1 MSTLRRLAHLAS
13 PAWWRVAVAVLFGAT
28 TVIFGAGLMG
38 TAGYLISRAAEQP
51 PILSLTVAVV
61 MVRFFGISRPIARY
75 LERLASHD
83 LAFRVLGRLRVR
95 LYERIEPLA
104 PSQLGGFR
112 RGDLL
117 ARMVGDVDALQDL
130 YLRGLSPPI
139 VAVVAG
145 GFLVLVAA
153 VFLPAAAVI
162 MAGGLLVGG
171 LAVPAVAGFLGR
183 NAQRRTAG
191 ARAALTAELVD
202 ALLTA
207 PDLAA
212 YGRTDDAL
220 GRVRDAE
227 AELSRLARR
236 DASVGGFADGLMVA
250 VVGITMTAVL
260 ATAVVAAAAGEI
272 ERVYVAMLILLCMA
286 TFEAVMALPTAAQRL
301 AGVAAAGRRVFALA
315 DREPAVQDP
324 AAAAASP
331 GPHPTL
337 VLEGVVLA
345 YGPEA
350 PAVDGVHRR
359 AAFPNALRVQVDGR
373 PTEADAAQTGGPPTE
388 ADANADGAQAVLRGI
403 DLRLEP
409 GRRVALIGPSGAGKT
424 SLAELLIR
432 FRDPTAGRITLDG
445 VDLRDLRQEDVRR
458 TIGLAGQ
465 DAHIFN
471 SSIRENVRLAKPE
484 ASDEDIAEAL
494 RRARLWDWAASLPD
508 GLDTLVGELGA
519 ALSGGQRQRL
529 GIARVLLGGA
539 PILVL
544 DEPTAHLD
552 GPTAEALVSDVL
564 EEAGDR
570 TVLLITHRR
579 EGLDLVDEV
588 LELRDGRLARGTPS
602 AVPAPRGASCG
613 RGWHASPAGRAP
625 AT

>member
-13 PAWWRVAVAVLFGAT
+13 PARWRVAVAVLFGAT
-28 TVIFGAGLMG
+28 TVVFGAGLMG

-61 MVRFFGISRPIARY
+61 MVRFFGVSRPIARY

-95 LYERIEPLA
+95 IFERIEPLA
-104 PSQLGGFR
+104 PSQLEGFR

-153 VFLPAAAVI
+153 VFLPAAAVV

-171 LAVPAVAGFLGR
+171 LAVPAVAGLLGR

-220 GRVRDAE
+220 ERVRDAE
-227 AELSRLARR
+227 AELARLARR
-236 DASVGGFADGLMVA
+236 DAAVGGFADGLMVV
-250 VVGITMTAVL
+250 VVGVTMTAVL

-286 TFEAVMALPTAAQRL
+286 TFEAVMALPAAAQRL
-301 AGVAAAGRRVFALA
+301 AGVAAAGRRIFALA

-324 AAAAASP
+324 AAPAASP

-337 VLEGVVLA
+337 VLEGVMLR
-345 YGPEA
+345 YGPVPQA
-350 PAVDGVHRR
+350 LDGVPGP
-359 AAFPNALRVQVDGR
+359 AASASAWRVQTGEP
-373 PTEADAAQTGGPPTE
+373 PTGADA
-388 ADANADGAQAVLRGI
+388 DADGAQDVLLGI

-409 GRRVALIGPSGAGKT
+409 GRRVALVGPSGAGKT
-424 SLAELLIR
+424 SLAELLVR
-432 FRDPTAGRITLDG
+432 FRDPTAGHITLDG

-471 SSIRENVRLAKPE
+471 SSIRENVRLARPA

-564 EEAGDR
+564 AEAGDR

-588 LELRDGRLARGTPS
+588 LTLRDGRLARGAPS
-602 AVPAPRGASCG
+602 A
-613 RGWHASPAGRAP
+613 
-625 AT
+625 

>member
-1 MSTLRRLAHLAS
+1 MSTLRRLVALAS
-13 PAWWRVAVAVLFGAT
+13 ASHWRVALAVLFGAT

-38 TAGYLISRAAEQP
+38 TAGYLITRAAEQP

-61 MVRFFGISRPIARY
+61 LVRFFGISRPIVRY
-75 LERLASHD
+75 FERLASHD
-83 LAFRVLGRLRVR
+83 LAFRVLGSLRVR
-95 LYERIEPLA
+95 VFERIEPLA
-104 PSQLGGFR
+104 PAQLEGFR

-145 GFLVLVAA
+145 AVLVALA
-153 VFLPAAAVI
+153 WVFLPAAAII
-162 MAGGLLVGG
+162 MTAGLLIAG
-171 LAVPAVAGFLGR
+171 LAVPALAGFLGR

-220 GRVRDAE
+220 ARVREAE
-227 AELSRLARR
+227 AELAWLARR
-236 DASVGGFADGLMVA
+236 DASVGGFADGLMVL
-250 VVGITMTAVL
+250 VVGATMTAVL
-260 ATAVVAAAAGEI
+260 AAAVAAAAAGQI
-272 ERVYVAMLILLCMA
+272 DRVYVAMLILLCMA
-286 TFEAVMALPTAAQRL
+286 SFEAVMPLPTAAQRL
-301 AGVAAAGRRVFALA
+301 AGVVAAGRRIFALA

-324 AAAAASP
+324 AEPAPPP

-337 VLEGVVLA
+337 AV
-345 YGPEA
+345 EA
-350 PAVDGVHRR
+350 VELRYEATMPPAH
-359 AAFPNALRVQVDGR
+359 
-373 PTEADAAQTGGPPTE
+373 GGPTP
-388 ADANADGAQAVLRGI
+388 GASAPGGPAVLRGI
-403 DLRLEP
+403 DMRLEP
-409 GRRVALIGPSGAGKT
+409 GRRVALLGPSGAGKT
-424 SLAELLIR
+424 TLAELLVR

-458 TIGLAGQ
+458 AVGLAGQ

-471 SSIRENVRLAKPE
+471 SSIRENVRLARPG
-484 ASDEDIAEAL
+484 ASDDEIADAL
-494 RRARLWDWAASLPD
+494 RRARLWDWVAAQPD

-552 GPTAEALVSDVL
+552 GPTAEALVADIL

-579 EGLDLVDEV
+579 EGLDRVDEV
-588 LELRDGRLARGTPS
+588 LVLRDGQLATARGT
-602 AVPAPRGASCG
+602 AARGTAA
-613 RGWHASPAGRAP
+613 RGTAAL
-625 AT
+625 

>member
-1 MSTLRRLAHLAS
+1 
-13 PAWWRVAVAVLFGAT
+13 
-28 TVIFGAGLMG
+28 MG

-51 PILSLTVAVV
+51 PILSLTLAVV
-61 MVRFFGISRPIARY
+61 MVRFFGIARPIVRY

-83 LAFRVLGRLRVR
+83 LAFRVLGNLRVR
-95 LYERIEPLA
+95 IFERIEPLA
-104 PSQLGGFR
+104 PAQLEGFR

-145 GFLVLVAA
+145 GVLVVLAW
-153 VFLPAAAVI
+153 VFLPAAAII
-162 MAGGLLVGG
+162 MTAGLLVGA
-171 LAVPAVAGFLGR
+171 LVVPAVAGFLGR
-183 NAQRRTAG
+183 SAQRRTAG

-220 GRVRDAE
+220 DRVREAE
-227 AELSRLARR
+227 AELARLARR
-236 DASVGGFADGLMVA
+236 DATVGGFADGLMVL
-250 VVGITMTAVL
+250 VVGVTMTAVL
-260 ATAVVAAAAGEI
+260 ASAVAAAAAGQV

-286 TFEAVMALPTAAQRL
+286 AFEAVMPLPTAAQRL
-301 AGVAAAGRRVFALA
+301 AGVEAAGRRIFALA

-324 AAAAASP
+324 PSP
-331 GPHPTL
+331 APPPRAHPTL
-337 VLEGVVLA
+337 SVEGV
-345 YGPEA
+345 E
-350 PAVDGVHRR
+350 
-359 AAFPNALRVQVDGR
+359 LRYEPDS
-373 PTEADAAQTGGPPTE
+373 A
-388 ADANADGAQAVLRGI
+388 AVLDGI
-403 DLRLEP
+403 NLRLEP
-409 GRRVALIGPSGAGKT
+409 GRRVALLGPSGAGKT
-424 SLAELLIR
+424 SLAELLVR

-445 VDLRDLRQEDVRR
+445 VDLRDLQQEDVRR
-458 TIGLAGQ
+458 AVGLAGQ

-471 SSIRENVRLAKPE
+471 STIGENVRLAKPN
-484 ASDEDIAEAL
+484 ASDEEVAGTL
-494 RRARLWDWAASLPD
+494 RRARLWNWVASLPD

-552 GPTAEALVSDVL
+552 GPTAEALVADIL

-588 LELRDGRLARGTPS
+588 LVLREGALAAR
-602 AVPAPRGASCG
+602 PA
-613 RGWHASPAGRAP
+613 RA
-625 AT
+625 

>member
-1 MSTLRRLAHLAS
+1 MSTLRRLVALAS
-13 PAWWRVAVAVLFGAT
+13 ASRWRVALAVVFGAT

-61 MVRFFGISRPIARY
+61 MVRFFGISRPIVRY
-75 LERLASHD
+75 FERLASHD
-83 LAFRVLGRLRVR
+83 LAFRVLGSLRVR
-95 LYERIEPLA
+95 IFERIEPLA
-104 PSQLGGFR
+104 PAQLEGFR

-145 GFLVLVAA
+145 AVLVALA
-153 VFLPAAAVI
+153 WLFLPAAAI
-162 MAGGLLVGG
+162 IITAGLLIAG
-171 LAVPAVAGFLGR
+171 LAVPATAGYLGR

-191 ARAALTAELVD
+191 ARADLTAELVD

-220 GRVRDAE
+220 ARVREAE
-227 AELSRLARR
+227 AELARLARR
-236 DASVGGFADGLMVA
+236 DASVGGFADGLMVL
-250 VVGITMTAVL
+250 VVGATMTAVL
-260 ATAVVAAAAGEI
+260 AAAVAAAAAGQI
-272 ERVYVAMLILLCMA
+272 DRVYVAMLILLCMA
-286 TFEAVMALPTAAQRL
+286 SFEAVMALPTAAQRL
-301 AGVAAAGRRVFALA
+301 AGVVAAGRRIFALA

-324 AAAAASP
+324 AEPAPPP

-337 VLEGVVLA
+337 AV
-345 YGPEA
+345 EA
-350 PAVDGVHRR
+350 VELRYEATMPPAHGGS
-359 AAFPNALRVQVDGR
+359 ALGASAHGASA
-373 PTEADAAQTGGPPTE
+373 PGGPTP
-388 ADANADGAQAVLRGI
+388 GAPAVLRGI
-403 DLRLEP
+403 DMRLEP
-409 GRRVALIGPSGAGKT
+409 GRRVALLGPSGAGKT
-424 SLAELLIR
+424 TLAELLVR

-458 TIGLAGQ
+458 AVGLAGQ

-471 SSIRENVRLAKPE
+471 SSIRENVRLAKPG
-484 ASDEDIAEAL
+484 ASDDEIADAL
-494 RRARLWDWAASLPD
+494 RRARLWDWVAAQPD

-552 GPTAEALVSDVL
+552 GPTAEALVADIL

-579 EGLDLVDEV
+579 EGLALVDEV
-588 LELRDGRLARGTPS
+588 LVLREGRLEVGPAR
-602 AVPAPRGASCG
+602 A
-613 RGWHASPAGRAP
+613 
-625 AT
+625 

>member
-1 MSTLRRLAHLAS
+1 MSTLRRLVALAS
-13 PAWWRVAVAVLFGAT
+13 ASHWRVALAVLFGAT

-61 MVRFFGISRPIARY
+61 LVRFFGISRPIVRY
-75 LERLASHD
+75 FERLASHD
-83 LAFRVLGRLRVR
+83 LAFRVLGSLRVR
-95 LYERIEPLA
+95 VFERIEPLA
-104 PSQLGGFR
+104 PAQLEGFR

-145 GFLVLVAA
+145 GVLVAFA
-153 VFLPAAAVI
+153 WVFLPAAAII
-162 MAGGLLVGG
+162 MTVGLLVAG
-171 LAVPAVAGFLGR
+171 LAVPALAGFLGR

-220 GRVRDAE
+220 ARVREAE
-227 AELSRLARR
+227 AELARLARR
-236 DASVGGFADGLMVA
+236 DASVGGFADGLMVL
-250 VVGITMTAVL
+250 VVGATMTAVL
-260 ATAVVAAAAGEI
+260 AAAVAAAAAGQI
-272 ERVYVAMLILLCMA
+272 DRVYVAMLILLCMA
-286 TFEAVMALPTAAQRL
+286 SFEAVMPLPTAAQRL
-301 AGVAAAGRRVFALA
+301 AGVVAAGRRIFALA

-324 AAAAASP
+324 AEPAPPP

-337 VLEGVVLA
+337 AV
-345 YGPEA
+345 EA
-350 PAVDGVHRR
+350 VE
-359 AAFPNALRVQVDGR
+359 LRY
-373 PTEADAAQTGGPPTE
+373 EATMPSAPGGP
-388 ADANADGAQAVLRGI
+388 AHGASAPGGPAVLRGI
-403 DLRLEP
+403 DMRLEP
-409 GRRVALIGPSGAGKT
+409 GRRVALLGPSGAGKT
-424 SLAELLIR
+424 TLAELLVR

-458 TIGLAGQ
+458 AVGLAGQ

-471 SSIRENVRLAKPE
+471 SSIRENVRLARPG
-484 ASDEDIAEAL
+484 ASDDEIADAL
-494 RRARLWDWAASLPD
+494 RRARLWDWVAAQPD

-552 GPTAEALVSDVL
+552 GPTAEALVADIL

-579 EGLDLVDEV
+579 EGLDRVDEV
-588 LELRDGRLARGTPS
+588 LVLRDGQLATARGT
-602 AVPAPRGASCG
+602 AARGATA
-613 RGWHASPAGRAP
+613 RGTAAR
-625 AT
+625 

>member
-1 MSTLRRLAHLAS
+1 MSTLRRLVALAS
-13 PAWWRVAVAVLFGAT
+13 ASRWRVALAVLFGAT

-61 MVRFFGISRPIARY
+61 LVRFFGISRPIVRY
-75 LERLASHD
+75 FERLASHD
-83 LAFRVLGRLRVR
+83 LAFRVLGSLRVR
-95 LYERIEPLA
+95 VFERIEPLA
-104 PSQLGGFR
+104 PAQLEGFR

-145 GFLVLVAA
+145 AVLVALA
-153 VFLPAAAVI
+153 WLFLPAAAII
-162 MAGGLLVGG
+162 MTAGLLIAG
-171 LAVPAVAGFLGR
+171 LAVPALAGFLGR

-220 GRVRDAE
+220 ARVREAE
-227 AELSRLARR
+227 AELARLARR
-236 DASVGGFADGLMVA
+236 DASVAGFADGLMVL
-250 VVGITMTAVL
+250 VVGATMTAVL
-260 ATAVVAAAAGEI
+260 AAAVAAAAAGQI
-272 ERVYVAMLILLCMA
+272 DRVYVAMLILLCMA
-286 TFEAVMALPTAAQRL
+286 SFEAVMPLPTAAQRL
-301 AGVAAAGRRVFALA
+301 AGVVAAGRRIFALA

-324 AAAAASP
+324 AEPAPPP

-337 VLEGVVLA
+337 AVEAVELR
-345 YGPEA
+345 YGAAMPPA
-350 PAVDGVHRR
+350 PGW
-359 AAFPNALRVQVDGR
+359 
-373 PTEADAAQTGGPPTE
+373 PTPGASAPGASAPGAWPP
-388 ADANADGAQAVLRGI
+388 GAPTPGAPAVLRGI
-403 DLRLEP
+403 DMRLEP
-409 GRRVALIGPSGAGKT
+409 GRRVALLGPSGAGKT
-424 SLAELLIR
+424 TLAELLVR

-458 TIGLAGQ
+458 AVGLAGQ

-471 SSIRENVRLAKPE
+471 SSIRENVRLAKPG
-484 ASDEDIAEAL
+484 ASDDEIADAL
-494 RRARLWDWAASLPD
+494 RRARLWDWVAAQPD

-552 GPTAEALVSDVL
+552 GPTAEALVADIL

-579 EGLDLVDEV
+579 EGLDRVDEV
-588 LELRDGRLARGTPS
+588 LVLRDGQVATARGT
-602 AVPAPRGASCG
+602 
-613 RGWHASPAGRAP
+613 AGG
-625 AT
+625 

>member
-1 MSTLRRLAHLAS
+1 MSTLRRLAVLAS
-13 PAWWRVAVAVLFGAT
+13 TSRWRVALAVLFGAT

-51 PILSLTVAVV
+51 PILSLTLAVV
-61 MVRFFGISRPIARY
+61 MVRFFGIARPIVRY

-83 LAFRVLGRLRVR
+83 LAFRVLGNLRVR
-95 LYERIEPLA
+95 IFERIEPLA
-104 PSQLGGFR
+104 PAQLEGFR

-145 GFLVLVAA
+145 GVLVVLAW
-153 VFLPAAAVI
+153 VFLPAAAII
-162 MAGGLLVGG
+162 MTAGLLVGA
-171 LAVPAVAGFLGR
+171 LVVPAVAGVLGR
-183 NAQRRTAG
+183 SAQRRTAG

-220 GRVRDAE
+220 DRVREAE
-227 AELSRLARR
+227 AELARLARR
-236 DASVGGFADGLMVA
+236 DATVGGFADGLMVL
-250 VVGITMTAVL
+250 VVGVTMTAVL
-260 ATAVVAAAAGEI
+260 ASAVAAAAAGQV

-286 TFEAVMALPTAAQRL
+286 AFEAVMPLPTAAQRL
-301 AGVAAAGRRVFALA
+301 AGVEAAGRRIFALA

-324 AAAAASP
+324 PSP
-331 GPHPTL
+331 APPPRAHPTL
-337 VLEGVVLA
+337 SVEGV
-345 YGPEA
+345 E
-350 PAVDGVHRR
+350 
-359 AAFPNALRVQVDGR
+359 LRYEPDS
-373 PTEADAAQTGGPPTE
+373 A
-388 ADANADGAQAVLRGI
+388 AVLDGI
-403 DLRLEP
+403 NLRLEP
-409 GRRVALIGPSGAGKT
+409 GRRVALLGPSGAGKT
-424 SLAELLIR
+424 SLAELLVR

-445 VDLRDLRQEDVRR
+445 VDLRDLQQEDVRR
-458 TIGLAGQ
+458 AVGLAGQ

-471 SSIRENVRLAKPE
+471 STIGENVRLAKPN
-484 ASDEDIAEAL
+484 ASDEEVAGAL
-494 RRARLWDWAASLPD
+494 RRARLWNWVASLPD

-552 GPTAEALVSDVL
+552 GPTAEALVADIL

-588 LELRDGRLARGTPS
+588 LVLREGALAAR
-602 AVPAPRGASCG
+602 PA
-613 RGWHASPAGRAP
+613 RA
-625 AT
+625 

>member
-1 MSTLRRLAHLAS
+1 MSTLRRLAVLAS
-13 PAWWRVAVAVLFGAT
+13 TSRWRVALAVLFGAT

-51 PILSLTVAVV
+51 PILSLTLAVV
-61 MVRFFGISRPIARY
+61 MVRFFGIARPIVRY

-83 LAFRVLGRLRVR
+83 LAFRVLGNLRVR
-95 LYERIEPLA
+95 IFERIEPLA
-104 PSQLGGFR
+104 PAQLEGFR

-145 GFLVLVAA
+145 GVLVVLAW
-153 VFLPAAAVI
+153 VFLPAAAII
-162 MAGGLLVGG
+162 MTAGLLVGA
-171 LAVPAVAGFLGR
+171 LVVPAVAGVLGR
-183 NAQRRTAG
+183 SAQRRTAG

-220 GRVRDAE
+220 DRVREAE
-227 AELSRLARR
+227 AELARLARR
-236 DASVGGFADGLMVA
+236 DATVGGFADGLMVL
-250 VVGITMTAVL
+250 VVGVTMTAVL
-260 ATAVVAAAAGEI
+260 ASAVAAAAAGQV

-286 TFEAVMALPTAAQRL
+286 AFEAVMPLPTAAQRL
-301 AGVAAAGRRVFALA
+301 AGVEAAGRRIFALA

-324 AAAAASP
+324 PSP
-331 GPHPTL
+331 APPPRAHPTL
-337 VLEGVVLA
+337 SVEGV
-345 YGPEA
+345 E
-350 PAVDGVHRR
+350 
-359 AAFPNALRVQVDGR
+359 LRYEPDS
-373 PTEADAAQTGGPPTE
+373 A
-388 ADANADGAQAVLRGI
+388 AVLDGI
-403 DLRLEP
+403 NLRLEP
-409 GRRVALIGPSGAGKT
+409 GRRVALLGPSGAGKT
-424 SLAELLIR
+424 SLAELLVR

-445 VDLRDLRQEDVRR
+445 VDLRDLQQEDVRR
-458 TIGLAGQ
+458 AVGLAGQ

-471 SSIRENVRLAKPE
+471 STIGENVRLAKPN
-484 ASDEDIAEAL
+484 ASDEEVAGAL
-494 RRARLWDWAASLPD
+494 RRARLWNWVASLPD

-552 GPTAEALVSDVL
+552 GPTAEALVADIL

-579 EGLDLVDEV
+579 EGLDRVDEV
-588 LELRDGRLARGTPS
+588 LVLREGALAAR
-602 AVPAPRGASCG
+602 PA
-613 RGWHASPAGRAP
+613 RA
-625 AT
+625 

>member
-1 MSTLRRLAHLAS
+1 MSTVRRLAQLAA
-13 PAWWRVAVAVLFGAT
+13 PAWWRVAVAVLFGAA

-61 MVRFFGISRPIARY
+61 MVRFFGISRPIVRY

-95 LYERIEPLA
+95 IFERIEPLA
-104 PSQLGGFR
+104 PAQLEGFR

-153 VFLPAAAVI
+153 AFLPAAAVV
-162 MAGGLLVGG
+162 MAGGLLIGG

-220 GRVRDAE
+220 GRIRDAE
-227 AELSRLARR
+227 AELARLARR

-260 ATAVVAAAAGEI
+260 ATAVVAAAAGQI

-301 AGVAAAGRRVFALA
+301 AGVTAAGRRIFALA

-324 AAAAASP
+324 AAPAASP

-337 VLEGVVLA
+337 VLEGVVLR
-345 YGPEA
+345 YGPVA
-350 PAVDGVHRR
+350 TALDGVPRP
-359 AAFPNALRVQVDGR
+359 ADSPDSWRVQAEG
-373 PTEADAAQTGGPPTE
+373 PPAEADAG
-388 ADANADGAQAVLRGI
+388 ADTDSNGAQNVLRGI
-403 DLRLEP
+403 DLRLDP
-409 GRRVALIGPSGAGKT
+409 GRRVALLGPSGAGKT
-424 SLAELLIR
+424 SLAELLVR

-445 VDLRDLRQEDVRR
+445 VDLRDLRQEDIRR

-471 SSIRENVRLAKPE
+471 SSIRENVRLARPA

-494 RRARLWDWAASLPD
+494 RRARLWDWVASLPD

-529 GIARVLLGGA
+529 GISRVLLGGA
-539 PILVL
+539 PILIL

-588 LELRDGRLARGTPS
+588 LALRGGRLTRD
-602 AVPAPRGASCG
+602 APTA
-613 RGWHASPAGRAP
+613 
-625 AT
+625 